1 VSSVVEL
8 GGLKTHVFLLLM
20 DMANLEPYVLFIE
33 WPWGISHDVLETLH
47 TDVSKEGVMLPC
59 PTYLQTLLKLLLLLV
74 DYTEPEIDLIC
85 FFEIGLHPHHLTE
98 SLFGV
103 FK

>member
-1 VSSVVEL
+1 
-8 GGLKTHVFLLLM
+8 
-20 DMANLEPYVLFIE
+20 
-33 WPWGISHDVLETLH
+33 
-47 TDVSKEGVMLPC
+47 MLPFVS
-59 PTYLQTLLKLLLLLV
+59 TYFQTLLKLLLLLV

-103 FK
+103 LK